1 MIDTVAAELRSIA
14 DGSTNAAGYFAA
26 LYYGVT
32 ENVAAAVRQ
41 GSFADGARMER
52 FATVFASYYI
62 DAMNGHGRRP
72 RCWQACLDVADDNE
86 LLIVQQLLLGI
97 NAHIN
102 HDLPFAVIE
111 VAGDGSIEDVRSDF
125 EAINRILAET
135 YGGVLKA
142 LERVSR
148 WIGEADLL
156 GGGRLF
162 NFSLERA
169 RDEAWAAAEQLVVL
183 DGAGRERYE
192 KELDELVSVLAY
204 LVTKP
209 AALLRPLLRLARS
222 METHDPKTV
231 TSALLAPP

>member
-14 DGSTNAAGYFAA
+14 KSSTNATGYFAA
-26 LYYGVT
+26 LYSQVT
-32 ENVAAAVRQ
+32 QNVAAAIRQ
-41 GSFADGARMER
+41 GSFTDGARMER

-62 DAMNGHGRRP
+62 DAMHGDGRRP
-72 RCWQACLDVADDNE
+72 RSWQACLDVADDNA
-86 LLIVQQLLLGI
+86 LLIVQHLLLGI

-102 HDLPFAVIE
+102 HDLPFAVAE
-111 VAGDGSIEDVRSDF
+111 VTGDGNIEDVRGDF

-135 YGGVLKA
+135 YGGILKA

-169 RDEAWAAAEQLVVL
+169 RDQAWAAAERLVVL
-183 DGAGRERYE
+183 DVAGRDRYE
-192 KELDELVSVLAY
+192 KDLDEQVSVLAY

-209 AALLRPLLRLARS
+209 PALLRPLLRLARS
-222 METHDPKTV
+222 METQDAKSV
-231 TSALLAPP
+231 TSVLLAPD